1 MKTEDKFYYI
11 GEASRILEVP
21 AHIIRFWEK
30 EFSVISPLRDQRGH
44 RIYRK
49 EDIDKLH
56 RIKLLV
62 YSDGYRIK
70 GAKKKMREKTPA
82 GPAKC
87 GKKTFLDFLKD
98 VQEIKKCLQ

>member
-11 GEASRILEVP
+11 GEASRMLEVP

-30 EFSVISPLRDQRGH
+30 EFSDISPLRDQRGH

-49 EDIDKLH
+49 GDIEKLH

-62 YSDGYRIK
+62 YSDGYKIK
-70 GAKKKMREKTPA
+70 GAKKRMRDKAPA
-82 GPAKC
+82 GTEKHVE
-87 GKKTFLDFLKD
+87 KIFRDILKD
-98 VQEIKKCLQ
+98 IQEIKKCLQ